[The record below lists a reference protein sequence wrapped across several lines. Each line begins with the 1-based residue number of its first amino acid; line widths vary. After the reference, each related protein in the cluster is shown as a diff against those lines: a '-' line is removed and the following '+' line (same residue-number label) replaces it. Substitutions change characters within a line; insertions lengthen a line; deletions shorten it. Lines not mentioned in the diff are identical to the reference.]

1 MSKIDE
7 LYKFVN
13 ERNLEMHVFR
23 KETYTR
29 IIILLPD
36 GAEYSNGSRS
46 NMEICEADDKD
57 ADQCAGKIVEQIE
70 KRYEEIMKFKK
81 ERHKQK

>member
-7 LYKFVN
+7 LYRFVN

-23 KETYTR
+23 KETCTR

-36 GAEYSNGSRS
+36 GAVFSNGSRS

-57 ADQCAGKIVEQIE
+57 ADECAGKIVEQIG
-70 KRYEEIMKFKK
+70 KRYNEIMKFKQ
-81 ERHKQK
+81 ERRRT

>member
-7 LYKFVN
+7 LYRFVN

-36 GAEYSNGSRS
+36 GVVLSNGSRS
-46 NMEICEADDKD
+46 NMEVCEADDKD
-57 ADQCAGKIVEQIE
+57 ADQCAEKIAEQIE

-81 ERHKQK
+81 ERHKQ

>member
-29 IIILLPD
+29 IIILLPG
-36 GAEYSNGSRS
+36 GAEFSNGSRS

-57 ADQCAGKIVEQIE
+57 ADQCARKIVEQIE

-81 ERHKQK
+81 ERHKQ

>member
-7 LYKFVN
+7 LYRFVN

-36 GAEYSNGSRS
+36 GAMLSNGSRS

-57 ADQCAGKIVEQIE
+57 ADKCAGKIVEQIG
-70 KRYEEIMKFKK
+70 KRYNEIMKFKQ
-81 ERHKQK
+81 ERRRT

>member
-36 GAEYSNGSRS
+36 GAEFSNGSKS
-46 NMEICEADDKD
+46 NMEVCEADDKD
-57 ADQCAGKIVEQIE
+57 ADECAGKIAEQIG
-70 KRYEEIMKFKK
+70 KRYNEIMKFKQ
-81 ERHKQK
+81 ERRRT

>member
-36 GAEYSNGSRS
+36 
-46 NMEICEADDKD
+46 DKD